1 MIRRKYNSRK
11 LSHPFVLWKCQING
25 FFLLHKTI
33 MMDFTKWWSCTKQSM
48 AWLYRVLQ
56 ISDWGNKPQQS
67 WVCFSSVRFGNRY
80 SLKYLFYQ
88 YMNGKNSLLDTAF
101 LPTIT
106 VKLQDWIS
114 NQQNLQHAK
123 GSGIVNK
130 LTIRSNYRNSK
141 ILFFSYNLLITRE
154 ISQT

>member
-11 LSHPFVLWKCQING
+11 LSHPFVLWKCEING

-88 YMNGKNSLLDTAF
+88 YMNGKKQFIGHCIFAYNNGKTTRLEIQSA
-101 LPTIT
+101 
-106 VKLQDWIS
+106 IS
-114 NQQNLQHAK
+114 
-123 GSGIVNK
+123 S
-130 LTIRSNYRNSK
+130 TCYRK
-141 ILFFSYNLLITRE
+141 WHI
-154 ISQT
+154 

>member
-1 MIRRKYNSRK
+1 
-11 LSHPFVLWKCQING
+11 
-25 FFLLHKTI
+25 
-33 MMDFTKWWSCTKQSM
+33 MDFTKWWSCTKQSM

-88 YMNGKNSLLDTAF
+88 YMNGKNSSLDTAF
-101 LPTIT
+101 MPTIT
-106 VKLQDWIS
+106 VKLQDWRS

-141 ILFFSYNLLITRE
+141 IWCFSYNLLITQE
-154 ISQT
+154 KSQTWVINREQETQTMFT

>member
-33 MMDFTKWWSCTKQSM
+33 MMDFTKGWSCTKQSM

-106 VKLQDWIS
+106 VKLQDWRS
-114 NQQNLQHAK
+114 NQQYLQHAK
-123 GSGIVNK
+123 GSGIY
-130 LTIRSNYRNSK
+130 S
-141 ILFFSYNLLITRE
+141 
-154 ISQT
+154 